1 MGQQK
6 PYEGTRPPSW
16 VNQNNSEFTPMG
28 SIYKGL
34 VKKID
39 SATRSGRLEVY
50 IEGFSTNTAT
60 DPKGWRTVDY
70 ASPFMGKTAGPS
82 YYGATNVQND
92 FVNTQQSYG
101 FFMTP
106 PDVGNI
112 VLCCFPNGGSQPGY
126 WFACVNP
133 NLSKNMIPSIGG
145 LPLDKINP
153 VSLPQ
158 DYVSFLRPG

>member
-16 VNQNNSEFTPMG
+16 VNQNNSEFMPMG

-60 DPKGWRTVDY
+60 DPKGWRTVDLCKSIY
-70 ASPFMGKTAGPS
+70 GQNCRPF
-82 YYGATNVQND
+82 
-92 FVNTQQSYG
+92 
-101 FFMTP
+101 
-106 PDVGNI
+106 
-112 VLCCFPNGGSQPGY
+112 L
-126 WFACVNP
+126 
-133 NLSKNMIPSIGG
+133 
-145 LPLDKINP
+145 
-153 VSLPQ
+153 
-158 DYVSFLRPG
+158 LRRH